1 MSTLHGQRLERAR
14 ELEAPA
20 EFSGEVRLYSGRQL
34 VVTRTQAP
42 DGLRFAGEIDATNVA
57 DVDHALR
64 SFHSTGPLH
73 LDLSTLLFCDV
84 SGIRAMVKYAQGLD
98 GDRRLRLHGLPD
110 QIEKV
115 LNIVGWGELPGLEF
129 CSCEMSS

>member
-1 MSTLHGQRLERAR
+1 M
-14 ELEAPA
+14 
-20 EFSGEVRLYSGRQL
+20 
-34 VVTRTQAP
+34 VTRTEAP
-42 DGLRFAGEIDATNVA
+42 EGLRFAGEIDATNAA

-64 SFHSTGPLH
+64 SFQSTGPLH

-84 SGIRAMVKYAQGLD
+84 SGIRAMVTYAQSLD

-115 LNIVGWGELPGLEF
+115 LNVVGWGELPGLEF
-129 CSCEMSS
+129 CNCEMGT